1 MANNGHI
8 IVDNEPVEN
17 VNEFIYLGA
26 LITNNYDDTKEI
38 RRRVSIAKNVT
49 LALSN
54 IWKTRS
60 IFLNT
65 KKKLLNSLVLPIA
78 TYGSECWVLKT
89 SDKKRL
95 ESFELWCYLRVL
107 RISWTEKKTNDEV
120 PQRMNCEKRL
130 LKALNHRRLAS
141 IGHVLRSNILDRTL
155 FVGKCPGDRGRGRP
169 KTRLSDN
176 LKELCGLS
184 MAGLPFGPGQAGLD
198 KNGGE
203 GHLLEN
209 EHLVLDDDDDDAC
222 MVKSNFPVRLFY
234 CLEL

>member
-1 MANNGHI
+1 MANNGYI

-38 RRRVSIAKNVT
+38 RRRISIAKNAT

-60 IFLNT
+60 ISLNT
-65 KKKLLNSLVLPIA
+65 KKRQLNSLVHPIV

-95 ESFELWCYLRVL
+95 ESYGATAECSGSAGQKRKPMTKFCKELTRKETSECPQSSATSLRWSCFCGLIV
-107 RISWTEKKTNDEV
+107 WTEL
-120 PQRMNCEKRL
+120 CL
-130 LKALNHRRLAS
+130 LACVLATA
-141 IGHVLRSNILDRTL
+141 VVEDQ
-155 FVGKCPGDRGRGRP
+155 
-169 KTRLSDN
+169 KTRPSDN
-176 LKELCGLS
+176 LKELC
-184 MAGLPFGPGQAGLD
+184 GPGQAGLD

-203 GHLLEN
+203 GHGRSTTNIPSL
-209 EHLVLDDDDDDAC
+209 
-222 MVKSNFPVRLFY
+222 MVIMILGERTF
-234 CLEL
+234 